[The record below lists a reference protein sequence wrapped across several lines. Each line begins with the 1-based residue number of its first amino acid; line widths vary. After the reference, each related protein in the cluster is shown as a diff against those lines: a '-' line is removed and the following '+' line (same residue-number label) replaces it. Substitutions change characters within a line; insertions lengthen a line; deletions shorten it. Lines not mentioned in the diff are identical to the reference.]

1 MEPLPIFWI
10 FVGVF
15 PCIFYNIGPKSH
27 VVLFMDCYPSFTVLA
42 HRCFLTHAVWRNHRG
57 STPFKEQ
64 KLQRISWQPS
74 PAVVGVRV
82 FVVLGV
88 TIPHA
93 PNVWNIMKY
102 LPTFGW
108 KNYGTCIGKYSSAMD
123 HMGIAKTHYI
133 LGVFRKPVRRTL
145 YILSQTA
152 KNWNFFLKTSFV
164 TIQLLWKV
172 VFCCFWIKKKFWKL
186 SKTLFLQTKSFW
198 ECFFTNWKKMFKS
211 C

>member
-1 MEPLPIFWI
+1 
-10 FVGVF
+10 
-15 PCIFYNIGPKSH
+15 
-27 VVLFMDCYPSFTVLA
+27 MDCYPSFTVLA

-88 TIPHA
+88 TIPHV

-133 LGVFRKPVRRTL
+133 TLTIHTVEEQNLTRTSWPGKCKLHALNQLYLFALSEHLDSSNEEVCWYVKKWTSRNPTEINQPCPRGWLVLGRHTHKP
-145 YILSQTA
+145 
-152 KNWNFFLKTSFV
+152 SFG
-164 TIQLLWKV
+164 LL
-172 VFCCFWIKKKFWKL
+172 CC
-186 SKTLFLQTKSFW
+186 
-198 ECFFTNWKKMFKS
+198 
-211 C
+211 